1 MNFKNLFW
9 YFDGALSNKLCDEV
23 IKYGESKQDQIAIT
37 GNQTAK
43 IAKGPLSEEDIL
55 DLKKKRNSNIVW
67 LDERWI
73 YNEIHPYVHIA
84 NKSAGWNFQW
94 DFSEA
99 CQFTK
104 YKLNQ
109 YYNWH
114 CDSNEIPYKEDSNL
128 DYRGKIRKLSMSCL
142 LSDPSDYEGGD
153 FLFQDRGHDDI
164 QEVELPPGLKK
175 GSIIIFPSYVWH
187 KVKPVTKGKR
197 YSLVVWH
204 LGKPFI

>member
-9 YFDGALSNKLCDEV
+9 YFDGALSNKFCDEV
-23 IKYGESKQDQIAIT
+23 IKYGESKEDQLGIT
-37 GNQTAK
+37 GSQTEK
-43 IAKGPLSEEDIL
+43 IAKGPLSEKDIL

-73 YNEIHPYVHIA
+73 YNEIQPYVHMA
-84 NKSAGWNFQW
+84 NEGAGWNFQW

-114 CDSNEIPYKEDSNL
+114 CDSGEGPYKEGSDLN
-128 DYRGKIRKLSMSCL
+128 YRGKIRKLSMSCL

-153 FLFQDRGHDDI
+153 LLFQDRGHDDI
-164 QEVELPPGLKK
+164 QEVKLPPNLKK
-175 GSIIIFPSYVWH
+175 GSDLFSILDTITEIFC
-187 KVKPVTKGKR
+187 
-197 YSLVVWH
+197 
-204 LGKPFI
+204 